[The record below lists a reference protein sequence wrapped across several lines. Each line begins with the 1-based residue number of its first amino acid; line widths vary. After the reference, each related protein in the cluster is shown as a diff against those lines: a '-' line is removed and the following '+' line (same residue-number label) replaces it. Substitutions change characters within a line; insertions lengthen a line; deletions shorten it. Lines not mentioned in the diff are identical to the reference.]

1 MKNWGIIN
9 RILLGLLMLVPGLL
23 KLFVVGPTG
32 VSGMMSGIS
41 IFAWAPFF
49 WAWLLILAE
58 IISGAA
64 ILANYKIKYFA
75 RIPVVVLVMA
85 TLFMG
90 IKWADLGST
99 AWSNVFLHLVAA
111 SNYVLLSLYGA
122 KKDR

>member
-64 ILANYKIKYFA
+64 ILANYAAGK
-75 RIPVVVLVMA
+75 VVSKFGTA
-85 TLFMG
+85 TLTREELIGTMQN
-90 IKWADLGST
+90 I
-99 AWSNVFLHLVAA
+99 
-111 SNYVLLSLYGA
+111 
-122 KKDR
+122 